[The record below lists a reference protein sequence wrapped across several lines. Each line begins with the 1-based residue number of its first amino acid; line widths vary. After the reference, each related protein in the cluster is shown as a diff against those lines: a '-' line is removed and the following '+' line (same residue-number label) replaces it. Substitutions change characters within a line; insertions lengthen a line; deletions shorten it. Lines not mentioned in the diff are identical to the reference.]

1 MHISE
6 KFNENFWSKDSIFFL
21 FFFRNFH
28 FIIYILKNL
37 GHYKGDQLKVIKKKF
52 KEKENRTNFS

>member
-37 GHYKGDQLKVIKKKF
+37 GHYRGDQLKVIKKKF
-52 KEKENRTNFS
+52 KEKENRTNLS

>member
-37 GHYKGDQLKVIKKKF
+37 GHYRGDQLKVIKKKF